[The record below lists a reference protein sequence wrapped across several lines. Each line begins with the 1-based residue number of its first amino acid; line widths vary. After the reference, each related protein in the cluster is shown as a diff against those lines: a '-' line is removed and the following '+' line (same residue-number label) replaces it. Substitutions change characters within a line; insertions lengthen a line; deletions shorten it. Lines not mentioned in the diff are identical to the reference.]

1 MGRVNMEKGRVQA
14 GTGIPVFSN
23 VRFGYVGYDYIP
35 MMDIEKSQIWAV
47 SLSSGIPG
55 PGPITRVQSK

>member
-23 VRFGYVGYDYIP
+23 VRFGYVGYW
-35 MMDIEKSQIWAV
+35 KSQVQDFVRDLKFWV
-47 SLSSGIPG
+47 LGIFG
-55 PGPITRVQSK
+55 